1 MQFEAIGGVRKQLKE
16 NSKLHICRH
25 NWPPKDNFSPCQSPS
40 KDFLLGHQKRW
51 SMMYIMK
58 SFPPKKC
65 ANCQNS
71 PISQNKTH
79 NQDSTQ
85 WVHGSLAKYIS
96 QRLTQKYLGSASL
109 PRLVHPPLPP
119 LQCLFPNSDSLRL
132 SHEPELGD
140 PPCLKL
146 VNPVSRL
153 SEPNPPFPLL
163 VP

>member
-16 NSKLHICRH
+16 NSKLHICR
-25 NWPPKDNFSPCQSPS
+25 PPKDNFSPCQSPS

-109 PRLVHPPLPP
+109 PKTSPSPPSSPP
-119 LQCLFPNSDSLRL
+119 M
-132 SHEPELGD
+132 
-140 PPCLKL
+140 
-146 VNPVSRL
+146 PVSKFRFFTTEPRTRAWRPAL
-153 SEPNPPFPLL
+153 SQACEPGFSPL
-163 VP
+163 